1 MIRNLELKSDG
12 DGRIHL
18 LRVAFGPHHFLEL
31 IDEAGK
37 ISLTVGATHHGFRA
51 DASEVNSELERLCEE
66 IRQRH
71 PDRAIG

>member
-12 DGRIHL
+12 EGRIHL

-31 IDEAGK
+31 VEDEGK
-37 ISLTVGATHHGFRA
+37 VSLAIGATHHGFHA
-51 DASEVNSELERLCEE
+51 DASDVNSELEQICEE

-71 PDRAIG
+71 PDKAID